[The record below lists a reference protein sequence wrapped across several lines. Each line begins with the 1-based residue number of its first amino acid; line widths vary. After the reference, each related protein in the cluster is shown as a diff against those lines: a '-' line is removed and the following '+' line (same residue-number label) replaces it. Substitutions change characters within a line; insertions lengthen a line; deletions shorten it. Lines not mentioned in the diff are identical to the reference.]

1 MSLSKQLLIL
11 ITLIFFIVFSV
22 NFVLSVGNIKSYLEI
37 ESEIHVQDTA
47 TSLGLSLSPHMSDT
61 QDPIIRTMMNAIF
74 DMGYFKEMRLID
86 VEGNDL
92 VTLSNPAQ
100 MEGVPQWLIKLMPMK
115 VATAVSEI
123 SSGWNISGTLY
134 VTTNP
139 GYGYLKLYE
148 QGKATLKFSLLIFFG
163 ALGLL
168 ILVLRFTLQ
177 SLKEIE
183 KQANE
188 ISSGNFTII
197 QNLPWTLEVKSVAQ
211 AMNSMSHKIG
221 NMIARLNNKLE
232 SLSEN
237 LKRDSLTNLLN
248 QATFNVNLKLALS
261 SGQYGYAIFI
271 KFDDLALITKQLGN
285 EAVNS
290 LLKDFAT
297 ILLASE
303 KAGTSSYRLYGSE
316 FALLCPA
323 YDDVAINE
331 LAEQLKQQITELGQQ
346 NNIDDLVHMGI
357 IRFARSS
364 DFEKLL
370 PAMREAYEQ
379 SRNIGSNAYFI
390 KEDSVSSMSELDWKA
405 AINSAIENNMP
416 EITFTSEAYNYSDDT
431 AVKVMEE
438 AFTIVKDSV
447 GNTLSIGTF
456 FSMAQEFGLE
466 EELDKCIVNKILL
479 LMEEIQQSVPVTI
492 NLSMTSVASSTFSAW
507 LQARLEHSIVRPEL
521 LAFSVTAYSAAKDLT
536 AFANFSIFVKSLGA
550 KTLLK
555 RYSSDIIAIDMLKE
569 LHIDYIRLARD
580 LTSDIGSNSNKLD
593 LLEIM
598 HEVSHLLDVRVIAE
612 DVADDDDFELVKN
625 AGIYGIGR

>member
-1 MSLSKQLLIL
+1 
-11 ITLIFFIVFSV
+11 
-22 NFVLSVGNIKSYLEI
+22 
-37 ESEIHVQDTA
+37 
-47 TSLGLSLSPHMSDT
+47 
-61 QDPIIRTMMNAIF
+61 
-74 DMGYFKEMRLID
+74 
-86 VEGNDL
+86 
-92 VTLSNPAQ
+92 
-100 MEGVPQWLIKLMPMK
+100 
-115 VATAVSEI
+115 
-123 SSGWNISGTLY
+123 
-134 VTTNP
+134 
-139 GYGYLKLYE
+139 
-148 QGKATLKFSLLIFFG
+148 
-163 ALGLL
+163 
-168 ILVLRFTLQ
+168 
-177 SLKEIE
+177 
-183 KQANE
+183 
-188 ISSGNFTII
+188 FTII